1 MRLDFLVTK
10 GSSAPCNSTIC
21 PRNGPK
27 RRQKAPKTAQ
37 CAPAPRN
44 QERAVSWA
52 TWLKNEFRGHLV
64 HPQPPTFYGFQ
75 ASELPNETRRPRYW
89 WSLGAAGG
97 PASPR
102 TVGANGGSTRVPKA
116 KKITFSK
123 VVPRP
128 LGMLKQVFLGRFEPV
143 VARFGPWKIPKCLEN
158 GPFGDQHWVK
168 NGSKTHFSKS
178 DPGPFAVLRQVVL
191 AHFVPVVT
199 CFGPWK
205 IPKCLENG
213 PFWDQKWVKNGSK
226 TRFSK
231 SDPGPFEMLKQVF
244 LARFEPVLTQ
254 FSPFHHMYA
263 PLCALRTYLRA
274 VWWSHL
280 ELGEGCRLED
290 IYIYIYIY
298 YYTPLPLNLA
308 NKQQATT
315 TTTTTRHHSVLA
327 TAPSQRFGL
336 DSTLAI
342 LEPRWWPCQIQVL
355 SQKLTSGG
363 PGRGRQVGRC
373 RPKSAQVWAKNSHF
387 RPKQP

>member
-1 MRLDFLVTK
+1 MP
-10 GSSAPCNSTIC
+10 SNSTIC

-27 RRQKAPKTAQ
+27 RRQKAPKTAR

-75 ASELPNETRRPRYW
+75 ASESPNETRRPPYE

-102 TVGANGGSTRVPKA
+102 TMGANGGSTRVPRA
-116 KKITFSK
+116 KKMIFSK
-123 VVPRP
+123 LVPGP

-158 GPFGDQHWVK
+158 GPFWDQQCVK
-168 NGSKTHFSKS
+168 NGS
-178 DPGPFAVLRQVVL
+178 Q
-191 AHFVPVVT
+191 
-199 CFGPWK
+199 
-205 IPKCLENG
+205 
-213 PFWDQKWVKNGSK
+213 

-231 SDPGPFEMLKQVF
+231 SDPGPFRMLKQVV
-244 LARFEPVLTQ
+244 LAHFEPVLTE

-280 ELGEGCRLED
+280 ELGEGCRLQD
-290 IYIYIYIY
+290 IYVYIYILQS
-298 YYTPLPLNLA
+298 TPL
-308 NKQQATT
+308 
-315 TTTTTRHHSVLA
+315 
-327 TAPSQRFGL
+327 SQL
-336 DSTLAI
+336 
-342 LEPRWWPCQIQVL
+342 
-355 SQKLTSGG
+355 
-363 PGRGRQVGRC
+363 
-373 RPKSAQVWAKNSHF
+373 
-387 RPKQP
+387 

>member
-1 MRLDFLVTK
+1 MP
-10 GSSAPCNSTIC
+10 SNSTIC

-52 TWLKNEFRGHLV
+52 TWLKNEIRGHLV

-75 ASELPNETRRPRYW
+75 ASESPNEPVDPCT
-89 WSLGAAGG
+89 GG

-102 TVGANGGSTRVPKA
+102 TVGANGGSTKVPRA
-116 KKITFSK
+116 KKISFYK

-128 LGMLKQVFLGRFEPV
+128 LRMLKRVFLGRFEAV

-158 GPFGDQHWVK
+158 GPF
-168 NGSKTHFSKS
+168 
-178 DPGPFAVLRQVVL
+178 
-191 AHFVPVVT
+191 
-199 CFGPWK
+199 
-205 IPKCLENG
+205 
-213 PFWDQKWVKNGSK
+213 WDQQWVKNGSK

-231 SDPGPFEMLKQVF
+231 NDPGPFMMLKQVF
-244 LARFEPVLTQ
+244 LARFEPVLTE

-298 YYTPLPLNLA
+298 A
-308 NKQQATT
+308 
-315 TTTTTRHHSVLA
+315 S
-327 TAPSQRFGL
+327 S
-336 DSTLAI
+336 
-342 LEPRWWPCQIQVL
+342 
-355 SQKLTSGG
+355 
-363 PGRGRQVGRC
+363 RG
-373 RPKSAQVWAKNSHF
+373 A
-387 RPKQP
+387 